1 MKSSNLLV
9 VSVLLV
15 VALAVGFW
23 VLALGPKRQEAD
35 HLSAQVNELRSS
47 LAESQ
52 TKATESLAARRQ
64 FPTNY
69 QQIVLLGKAVPTSDG
84 TSSLL
89 VELSEIAQNSHVRFN
104 SIQLAASAGTGS
116 AAPAPAAPTTTATP
130 AGGSSSAVTTA
141 SAVPATE
148 AAASLLPLGAT
159 IGPAGLAV
167 MPYELTFSG
176 NFFHVADFIGG
187 IDSLVHTGGHHV
199 AVDGR
204 LVTLNGF
211 ALNAPE
217 SSTGSNKLEA
227 SFSVTTYLTPASQG
241 LTAGATPSAPSTAT
255 PTAATTSPS
264 ESSTTSTAPVSNS
277 K

>member
-1 MKSSNLLV
+1 MKFANLLI

-35 HLSAQVNELRSS
+35 HLAAQVNELRSS

-69 QQIVLLGKAVPTSDG
+69 QQIVLLGKAAPTSDG

-89 VELSEIAQNSHVRFN
+89 VELSEIAQHSQVRFN
-104 SIQLAASAGTGS
+104 SIQLAASAGTS
-116 AAPAPAAPTTTATP
+116 STSSAPAAPTTAATP
-130 AGGSSSAVTTA
+130 ASGSSSAVTTA
-141 SAVPATE
+141 SAIPATE
-148 AAASLLPLGAT
+148 TAASLLPLGAT
-159 IGPAGLAV
+159 IGPADLAV

-176 NFFHVADFIGG
+176 DFFHVADFIRGV
-187 IDSLVHTGGHHV
+187 DSLVHTGGHHV
-199 AVDGR
+199 AVNGR
-204 LVTLNGF
+204 LMTINGF

-241 LTAGATPSAPSTAT
+241 LTAGATASAPSTAT
-255 PTAATTSPS
+255 PTTSTTPSS
-264 ESSTTSTAPVSNS
+264 ESSTTTSTPVDNS